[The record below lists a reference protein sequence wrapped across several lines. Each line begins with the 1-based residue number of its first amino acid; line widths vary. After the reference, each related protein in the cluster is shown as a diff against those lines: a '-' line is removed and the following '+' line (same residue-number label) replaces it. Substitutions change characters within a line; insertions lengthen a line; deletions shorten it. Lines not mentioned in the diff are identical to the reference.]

1 MRKGRPKRRTAWR
14 GRARYPT
21 GLTIVAGLALSGCGG
36 GGDGAPATQPITKPE
51 FIAKAKAICAQAK
64 KETAELSADFPGKG
78 ATPSQAQQ
86 FFKEVAPFSKQAAD
100 EIAALPAPAGDEQ
113 VEALQAAYQKGASEI
128 AAAGESPAKAEAA
141 LKSEAGELGGCAFA
155 PPGS

>member
-1 MRKGRPKRRTAWR
+1 MRKGNSMTRTAWR
-14 GRARYPT
+14 QAARHPAC
-21 GLTIVAGLALSGCGG
+21 LVIVAGLAFSGCGG
-36 GGDGAPATQPITKPE
+36 GGDGGGETQPITKPQ
-51 FIAKAKAICAQAK
+51 FIAKAKAICAEAK
-64 KETAELSADFPGKG
+64 QDTAQLSADFPGKG

-86 FFKEVAPFSKQAAD
+86 FFKQVAPFSEQAAD

-113 VEALQAAYQKGASEI
+113 VKALQDAYQKGASEI

-141 LKSEAGELGGCAFA
+141 LKSKAGELGGCAFA

>member
-1 MRKGRPKRRTAWR
+1 MRQESPKRRTIWR
-14 GRARYPT
+14 RRPHYPAC
-21 GLTIVAGLALSGCGG
+21 LTIAAGLAFSGCGG
-36 GGDGAPATQPITKPE
+36 GGDGKPATQPLTKPE
-51 FIAKAKAICAQAK
+51 FIAKAKAICAEAK
-64 KETAELSADFPGKG
+64 KETAQLSADFPGKG

-86 FFKEVAPFSKQAAD
+86 FFEEVAPFSKRAAD

-141 LKSEAGELGGCAFA
+141 LKSGAGELGGCAFA